1 MSILSG
7 DRDTLSPKLD
17 PLGTELDLTSLKMDP
32 RGGKAGPFDG
42 EENPQDRQNLE
53 LDPLGGTTL
62 RCRSCLDWGTSQV
75 QPGVDCHQI
84 KTDVR
89 Q

>member
-17 PLGTELDLTSLKMDP
+17 PLGTELDLTGLKMDP
-32 RGGKAGPFDG
+32 RGGKAGPFNG
-42 EENPQDRQNLE
+42 EENPQDQQNLE

-62 RCRSCLDWGTSQV
+62 RCWSCLDWGASQV
-75 QPGVDCHQI
+75 QP
-84 KTDVR
+84 
-89 Q
+89 